1 MQIRNAF
8 TVENGLL
15 RIMFR
20 KPTDF
25 DPTTP
30 NPETDLSEEDEAV
43 LRKLRQESSGEEF
56 FDSVGE
62 APTSTD
68 LPIVR
73 QTSGCIRPHTRY
85 LITSKHFDIFPEMHG
100 AVCKHIRLGRFP
112 GPIILPRSSYEKLV
126 WDRLTTKPFNGLYPF
141 MIDRMEIPFRL
152 PVWLDSRYQPG
163 LILPDNVILC
173 IIP

>member
-1 MQIRNAF
+1 MQGYSASI
-8 TVENGLL
+8 VENGLL
-15 RIMFR
+15 TMFR

-25 DPTTP
+25 DPATP
-30 NPETDLSEEDEAV
+30 NPEIDLSAEDEG
-43 LRKLRQESSGEEF
+43 LLQKLRQENSGDMV
-56 FDSVGE
+56 FDPVGE

-68 LPIVR
+68 LPIAR

-85 LITSKHFDIFPEMHG
+85 LITSKDFDIFAEMQG
-100 AVCKHIRLGRFP
+100 AVCKHVRLGRFP
-112 GPIILPRSSYEKLV
+112 GPIILPGPSYKKLI
-126 WDRLTTKPFNGLYPF
+126 WDRLTTKPFNGYYPF

-152 PVWLDSRYQPG
+152 PVWLDSQYQAG